1 MVKDEMKC
9 WEMGFL
15 NWATL
20 FCYVIYIITR
30 GHILGSDV
38 VVVVF
43 LSLSLSLSCT
53 ITFHENTLCGI
64 FFFLNLSALTTV

>member
-38 VVVVF
+38 VVLVVV
-43 LSLSLSLSCT
+43 LSLSLSCT
-53 ITFHENTLCGI
+53 IMFHENTLCGFYFI
-64 FFFLNLSALTTV
+64 F

>member
-9 WEMGFL
+9 WEIGFL

-38 VVVVF
+38 VVVVV
-43 LSLSLSLSCT
+43 LSLSLSLS
-53 ITFHENTLCGI
+53 
-64 FFFLNLSALTTV
+64 LSLMHYNVSWEHYVSLMDSQTK

>member
-9 WEMGFL
+9 WQMGFL

-38 VVVVF
+38 VVVS
-43 LSLSLSLSCT
+43 LSLSLSLMHYNVS
-53 ITFHENTLCGI
+53 
-64 FFFLNLSALTTV
+64 

>member
-9 WEMGFL
+9 WEMRFL

-30 GHILGSDV
+30 GHILGSYV
-38 VVVVF
+38 VVVVVVV
-43 LSLSLSLSCT
+43 LSLSLSLS
-53 ITFHENTLCGI
+53 
-64 FFFLNLSALTTV
+64 LSLMHYNVSWEHYVSLMDSQTK

>member
-9 WEMGFL
+9 WEIGFL

-38 VVVVF
+38 VVVVV
-43 LSLSLSLSCT
+43 LSLSLSLS
-53 ITFHENTLCGI
+53 
-64 FFFLNLSALTTV
+64 LSLMHYNVS

>member
-9 WEMGFL
+9 WEIGFL

-38 VVVVF
+38 VVVVV

-53 ITFHENTLCGI
+53 ITFHENTLCG
-64 FFFLNLSALTTV
+64 FFFFF

>member
-38 VVVVF
+38 VVVVVVVF
-43 LSLSLSLSCT
+43 LSLSLSLS
-53 ITFHENTLCGI
+53 H
-64 FFFLNLSALTTV
+64 AL

>member
-43 LSLSLSLSCT
+43 LSLSLSLS
-53 ITFHENTLCGI
+53 H
-64 FFFLNLSALTTV
+64 AL